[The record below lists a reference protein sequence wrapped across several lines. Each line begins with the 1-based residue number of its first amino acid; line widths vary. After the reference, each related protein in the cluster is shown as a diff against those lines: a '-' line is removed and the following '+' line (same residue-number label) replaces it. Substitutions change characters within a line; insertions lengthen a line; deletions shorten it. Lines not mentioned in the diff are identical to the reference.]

1 MKVGIVTLTGYF
13 NYGNRL
19 QNFAL
24 QKVLKSLNNDVETIE
39 IGAPHKTNLKNL
51 PRKLIVLIL
60 SIVKHNKYQGLLNK
74 YKSIILEEKRTK
86 RIYKWSRKN
95 IKNSKYRLI
104 EGQSRSNINNSFDY
118 FIAGSDQVWN
128 PYYSGYKG
136 YYFLDF
142 ADENKRLS
150 YAASFGVSEI
160 PENNINEYKSWLSQM
175 KSISVREHDG
185 KNIVN
190 QLTNKNAT
198 LVLDPTML
206 LNKADWQE
214 VMTKPS
220 GMLNKKYILTYFLG
234 EKDDNYNNFINSLM
248 KEKKLEVVDVL
259 DASNNDLYCVNP
271 GEFIY
276 LINNAE
282 VMVTDSFHGAV
293 FSIIMHTPFVIF
305 ERQDN
310 QVSMNSRIETLIST
324 FKMNNRLSSKIC
336 SIDDVFNIDFK
347 QTDEILKVEQKK
359 SLDFLKNALH
369 T

>member
-24 QKVLKSLNNDVETIE
+24 QKVLESLGNDVETIE
-39 IGAPHKTNLKNL
+39 IGVPHKTNLKNL

-60 SIVKHNKYQGLLNK
+60 SLVKHNKYKDILNK
-74 YKSIILEEKRTK
+74 HQYIILEEKRTK
-86 RIYKWSRKN
+86 RIYNWSRQN
-95 IKNSKYRLI
+95 IKNSKYRLL
-104 EGQSRSNINNSFDY
+104 EGQISSNINSSFDY
-118 FIAGSDQVWN
+118 FIVGSDQVWN
-128 PYYSGYKG
+128 PYYDGYKG
-136 YYFLDF
+136 HYFLDF
-142 ADENKRLS
+142 ADEDKRLS
-150 YAASFGVSEI
+150 YAASFGVSQI
-160 PENNINEYKSWLSQM
+160 PDKNINEYKSWLSQM

-185 KNIVN
+185 KEIVE
-190 QLTNKNAT
+190 QLTNKKAT

-206 LNKADWQE
+206 LGKADWQE

-259 DASNNDLYCVNP
+259 DASSNDLYCVNP

-276 LINNAE
+276 LINNAD

-324 FKMNNRLSSKIC
+324 FKMQNRLSSEIG
-336 SIDDVFNIDFK
+336 SIDDIFNIDFK
-347 QTDEILKVEQKK
+347 QVDKILKAEQKK
-359 SLDFLKNALH
+359 SLEFLKDALH
-369 T
+369 N